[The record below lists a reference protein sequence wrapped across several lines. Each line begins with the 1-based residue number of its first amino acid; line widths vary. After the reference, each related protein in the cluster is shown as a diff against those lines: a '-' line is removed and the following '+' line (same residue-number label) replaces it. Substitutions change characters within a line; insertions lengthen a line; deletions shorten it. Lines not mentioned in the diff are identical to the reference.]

1 MERFY
6 TTKAAL
12 LLKLQSHLNAAL
24 HAVGELE
31 KHEASAPAGE
41 EGYMF
46 STFATLSDVHAGVS
60 DEVDAVRAMVKAA
73 RGEV

>member
-24 HAVGELE
+24 LACSELE
-31 KHEASAPAGE
+31 RHEAGAPAGE

-46 STFATLSDVHAGVS
+46 SSFATLSELHAEVS
-60 DEVDAVRAMVKAA
+60 GEVDAARAMVKLA